1 MLLCT
6 RDLAGLCGG
15 LSLGGVDAPRS
26 TILLVLKVQRTSR
39 YGAVA
44 VEFVAVSAPLT
55 LPLNSCIA
63 QPSFRSIAFRPSA
76 TTREKRDA
84 WVGRSVLG
92 GNRFKRW
99 GFHIESHSFCT

>member
-1 MLLCT
+1 
-6 RDLAGLCGG
+6 
-15 LSLGGVDAPRS
+15 
-26 TILLVLKVQRTSR
+26 
-39 YGAVA
+39 
-44 VEFVAVSAPLT
+44 

-63 QPSFRSIAFRPSA
+63 RPSFRSIAFRPSA
-76 TTREKRDA
+76 TTREKREA